1 MGKMIKVSDAAEML
15 GVHRQTI
22 ENWGK
27 SGVLTV
33 KCHGNMHYVD
43 EDVVIQLG
51 DFASDVEKS
60 RLALEQEKAE
70 YDSQRRELRH
80 LRSEMKREYEDLNN
94 VRRYKNL
101 CVKSGIRSDF
111 FTSVLRLMHINGD
124 LNYRESTLLERM
136 LEGEAVEAL
145 GEEYGLTRQRI
156 WQVVNKAIRKSQD
169 LTSIQEKLNEREN
182 LLADI
187 ESMKAVIADLRYKLG
202 IKEVA
207 EKAKKAELE
216 EEVRKEIIENDQLCK
231 LLSRKLV
238 DYDLT
243 VRALNCLKSYRDA
256 DGEYRDVETL
266 GDLVRLN
273 KTDLLKQRNLGKK
286 TLIELDDLLDRL
298 NLCFGMDVDKI
309 FRERIELKMQDYEIQ
324 NGQ

>member
-1 MGKMIKVSDAAEML
+1 MIKVSDAAERL

-60 RLALEQEKAE
+60 RLALEQEKAR
-70 YDSQRRELRH
+70 YDSQIRELRH
-80 LRSEMKREYEDLNN
+80 LRSEMKREYDDLNN

-101 CVKSGIRSDF
+101 CVRSGIRSDF

-124 LNYRESTLLERM
+124 LVERESTLLERL
-136 LEGEAVEAL
+136 LEGESVEAL
-145 GEEYGLTRQRI
+145 GEKYGLTRTRI

-169 LTSIQEKLNEREN
+169 LTSIQEKLNERGN

-187 ESMKAVIADLRYKLG
+187 AAMKAVIDDLRYRLG
-202 IKEVA
+202 LKEAA
-207 EKAKKAELE
+207 EKAEKDRLDEETRKAL
-216 EEVRKEIIENDQLCK
+216 IENDELCK
-231 LLSRKLV
+231 LLSKKLV
-238 DYDLT
+238 DCNLS
-243 VRALNCLKSYRDA
+243 VRVLNCIKAYRDEEGYK
-256 DGEYRDVETL
+256 DIETV
-266 GDLVRLN
+266 GDLCKLSKV
-273 KTDLLKQRNLGKK
+273 DLLKQRNFGRKSLN
-286 TLIELDDLLDRL
+286 ELDDFLYYNGLE
-298 NLCFGMDVDKI
+298 FGTDVDKI
-309 FRERIELKMQDYEIQ
+309 YRERIEFKMLQEKSE
-324 NGQ
+324 